1 MKKSLILLISL
12 PILLFS
18 QEKNKKGD
26 SDSGTTN
33 WNEIKGQILGTVKT
47 DTDNQVLEYATVSLK
62 NTKTDKL
69 IEGTITDK
77 KGKFLFENIAIGEYK
92 LTISFIG
99 YENRVINITTT
110 KSKPNY
116 SDNNILISVNTKL
129 LSEVTIEERKAIYET
144 KIDKI
149 VYNAENDLNDSEN
162 DATDVLRKAPLL
174 SVDLDGNVTLR
185 GSKNIKFLVNGKAS
199 SFFAT
204 DVATALQMIPA
215 DQIKT
220 IEVITSPGAKY
231 DGEGDA
237 GIVNIIT
244 KKAIIDGYNATFNTM
259 TGTKVTRSN
268 FNLNIGKGKF
278 GLSARDGNETLVTNQ
293 IKFTV
298 KLFGATIFD
307 IEGYGEEKYIDDQL
321 ISFSSKTLQN
331 DKEKF
336 VNLKLN
342 RKTNKF
348 DILGSSYN
356 GEASLNNIVGNWW
369 SHNILTTDSQIS
381 PISGSVKEQVV
392 TFIRKEK
399 IDLYGKTYDTE
410 RFKLNSK
417 DMSLPKDKRLEFEI
431 WYDKENNII
440 RKVTYSRMGNWEYR
454 VKNIE

>member
-1 MKKSLILLISL
+1 MK
-12 PILLFS
+12 
-18 QEKNKKGD
+18 
-26 SDSGTTN
+26 
-33 WNEIKGQILGTVKT
+33 
-47 DTDNQVLEYATVSLK
+47 
-62 NTKTDKL
+62 
-69 IEGTITDK
+69 
-77 KGKFLFENIAIGEYK
+77 KFLFLLIFLFISSNSNAHIAHYNNYNKIEMEILRDGEV
-92 LTISFIG
+92 IG
-99 YENRVINITTT
+99 Y
-110 KSKPNY
+110 NY
-116 SDNNILISVNTKL
+116 
-129 LSEVTIEERKAIYET
+129 Y
-144 KIDKI
+144 
-149 VYNAENDLNDSEN
+149 
-162 DATDVLRKAPLL
+162 
-174 SVDLDGNVTLR
+174 
-185 GSKNIKFLVNGKAS
+185 
-199 SFFAT
+199 FF
-204 DVATALQMIPA
+204 
-215 DQIKT
+215 K
-220 IEVITSPGAKY
+220 
-231 DGEGDA
+231 
-237 GIVNIIT
+237 
-244 KKAIIDGYNATFNTM
+244 
-259 TGTKVTRSN
+259 
-268 FNLNIGKGKF
+268 
-278 GLSARDGNETLVTNQ
+278 RDGNETLITNQ

-298 KLFGATIFD
+298 KLFGATIFE

-321 ISFSSKTLQN
+321 ISFNSKTLQN